1 MNTEAVITKLMAE
14 HGDSILRLCALYL
27 RDRVLAEDA
36 AQETFLR
43 AYRAI
48 DRFRGESSV
57 KTWLTR
63 IAINVCK
70 DMSHKRSRQPLI
82 LEKIPE
88 SISDPAY
95 GDDSVLN
102 EVMLLPPKYRAVIL
116 LRYYQQLDTR
126 EIAKVLGVTRNAV
139 SVRLNRAR
147 EMLRLRLET
156 WYFDEL

>member
-1 MNTEAVITKLMAE
+1 MNAEAVITNLIQD
-14 HGDSILRLCALYL
+14 HGDSILRLCAMYL
-27 RDRVLAEDA
+27 RDSSLAEDA

-48 DRFRGESSV
+48 DRFRGDSSP

-70 DMSHKRSRQPLI
+70 DMSHKRSRQPLL
-82 LEKIPE
+82 LEKLPE
-88 SISDPAY
+88 AALHDFAA
-95 GDDSVLN
+95 DDSVIN

-116 LRYYQQLDTR
+116 LRYYQELDVKD
-126 EIAKVLGVTRNAV
+126 IAKVLGITRSAA

-147 EMLRLRLET
+147 EVLRLRLKT
-156 WYFDEL
+156 WYFDEP